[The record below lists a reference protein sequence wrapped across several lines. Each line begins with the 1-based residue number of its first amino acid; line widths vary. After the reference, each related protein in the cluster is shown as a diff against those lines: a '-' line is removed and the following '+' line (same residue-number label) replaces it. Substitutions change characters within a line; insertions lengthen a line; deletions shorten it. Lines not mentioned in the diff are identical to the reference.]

1 MRARM
6 AGAAT
11 TLAAMAVL
19 AACGSSSSGGTA
31 APASSP
37 AAPTSTSA
45 PASGSAAAGKT
56 VEVTAT
62 EFMFHLPT
70 THFTPGTYTFVMKD
84 TGKYPHTMEVDGLG
98 VSDMRA
104 ALADPGGTTSLTVTL
119 QKGTYE
125 FYCPVDGHRAMGMQ
139 TMLSV
144 G

>member
-1 MRARM
+1 MRARG
-6 AGAAT
+6 AGAVT

-31 APASSP
+31 APTSA
-37 AAPTSTSA
+37 AAPMPTSA
-45 PASGSAAAGKT
+45 SATGSGAAAGKT
-56 VEVTAT
+56 VDVTAT
-62 EFMFHLPT
+62 EFAFHLPT

-84 TGKYPHTMEVDGLG
+84 TGKYPHSMEVDGPG
-98 VSDMRA
+98 VSDRKA
-104 ALADPGGTTSLTVTL
+104 AVADPGGTTSLTVTL

-125 FYCPVDGHRAMGMQ
+125 FYCPVDGHRQKGMQ